1 VTSFVTEA
9 LTREH
14 DRTAFRCGVEAL
26 DRYLREFA
34 LQDMRRRVS
43 GCFVALDDGRRIIGF
58 YTLAATSVAIDALP
72 PELTRRLPP
81 YPLVPAVIMG
91 RLAVATEYQGQSL
104 GRALIIDAAIRID
117 RMRLGAFAM
126 IVDGKDDRVLAFY
139 RGNGFML
146 LPGETRRLFA
156 PLATLLRGERGG

>member
-43 GCFVALDDGRRIIGF
+43 GCFIALDEWRRIIGF
-58 YTLAATSVAIDALP
+58 YTLATTSVAIDALP

-81 YPLVPAVIMG
+81 YPLVPG
-91 RLAVATEYQGQSL
+91 GDHGPSCR
-104 GRALIIDAAIRID
+104 RRID
-117 RMRLGAFAM
+117 RMRLDAFAM
-126 IVDGKDDRVLAFY
+126 IVDGEDDRRSVGRRIAQICRVRHRARRSY
-139 RGNGFML
+139 RRHISMVCTKPQCMPTVEYHF
-146 LPGETRRLFA
+146 F
-156 PLATLLRGERGG
+156 